1 MRKDKKILKKS
12 HILFEIFSNMLYICA
27 VKLKVT
33 PKMTTEKQQKKRKI
47 TVISY
52 YRLLKHKQKSQL
64 KKLIMEVCDWSESTF
79 HYKMEN
85 QNFEKLEIEAT
96 EKIINEFKTGVRV
109 WN

>member
-1 MRKDKKILKKS
+1 MKKS
-12 HILFEIFSNMLYICA
+12 HFLFEIFSNMFYICA
-27 VKLKVT
+27 VKLKTT
-33 PKMTTEKQQKKRKI
+33 PKMTTQKQEKKRKI

-64 KKLIMEVCDWSESTF
+64 KKAIMETCGWSESTF

-96 EKIINEFKTGVRV
+96 EKIISEFKTGVRV